1 MTDLNGFYL
10 GEQRLHIVVVSPSS
24 IMFRKKSSVQS
35 NDSQSSRRKI
45 GACESR
51 ALEEM
56 RAQKSTG
63 AKMGESE
70 VEMKETPPAA
80 PPPTAPPPTPPAPTA
95 PPPTAQHPSVPT
107 IAEEG
112 GDVDVTPG
120 PTPRVASAEN
130 LPHTGGRRI
139 SSVEAVKGA
148 PPPKRTSVVVFET
161 PDVRKP
167 SRKTSSW
174 WRNLVM
180 DDDKVSGVPTPEIV
194 VTNENQGAN
203 GALDEHHRNI
213 STISMGD

>member
-1 MTDLNGFYL
+1 MAIFEKLLNKDSATML
-10 GEQRLHIVVVSPSS
+10 ILSLH
-24 IMFRKKSSVQS
+24 RKSYHALRPTAHS
-35 NDSQSSRRKI
+35 NY
-45 GACESR
+45 GP
-51 ALEEM
+51 LTEM
-56 RAQKSTG
+56 RSFVATG

-167 SRKTSSW
+167 SSYASEELRT
-174 WRNLVM
+174 
-180 DDDKVSGVPTPEIV
+180 
-194 VTNENQGAN
+194 
-203 GALDEHHRNI
+203 
-213 STISMGD
+213 